1 MEDVVINGMPLRE
14 GAPHIMSISFLGIR
28 SEVLLHTLEDRGIY
42 VSAGSACSS
51 HKRKPSA
58 TLSAMGMSNGQIEN
72 TVRFSFSEE
81 NTFKEIDYC
90 LEVLKEVLPML
101 KRYARR

>member
-1 MEDVVINGMPLRE
+1 
-14 GAPHIMSISFLGIR
+14 MSVTFHGVR
-28 SEVLLHTLEDRGIY
+28 SEVLLHTLEEFGVYI
-42 VSAGSACSS
+42 SAGSACSS

-58 TLSAMGMSNGQIEN
+58 TLSAMGISNGQIEN

-81 NTFKEIDYC
+81 NTFEEIDYC
-90 LEVLKEVLPML
+90 LEVLREVLPML